1 MIRDPTPFS
10 SSNHPRCSEQPG
22 YHQNMLMH
30 NRRMSTYMAW
40 LTVDAMKQHQSPEVT
55 LRVLE
60 GSPFFLE
67 AYRLS
72 RVFLARLES
81 TVPVL

>member
-1 MIRDPTPFS
+1 
-10 SSNHPRCSEQPG
+10 
-22 YHQNMLMH
+22 
-30 NRRMSTYMAW
+30 MSTYMAW